1 MNEILSAINISKNY
15 KEGKEV
21 EVLKDLNLEIQTA
34 EMIVI
39 MGPSGSG
46 KTTLINILGGID
58 KPSSGKV
65 LLDGIDIFAH
75 TDTELSQI
83 RNQKIGFVFQ
93 FHQLL
98 PEFTA
103 IENLK
108 LVSMLG
114 NNMQK
119 ESFYLELLKN
129 VGLEG
134 KEARIPA
141 KLSGGERQRVG
152 IARALVNTPS
162 IVLADEPTG
171 NLDAETSEELHK
183 LFAKLNREH
192 RVTFIIAT
200 HKEAIAK
207 LATRIFTLESGKL
220 RQI

>member
-21 EVLKDLNLEIQTA
+21 EVLKELNLEVATA

-46 KTTLINILGGID
+46 KTTLINILGGLD
-58 KPSSGKV
+58 KPSAGKV

-75 TDTELSQI
+75 TDTELSKI

-108 LVSMLG
+108 LASMLG
-114 NNMQK
+114 NTLQK

-171 NLDAETSEELHK
+171 NLDTETSEELHK

-192 RVTFIIAT
+192 QVTFVIST

-207 LATRIFTLESGKL
+207 LGTRVFTLDSGKL